1 MEFTDGNVCPYLTF
15 TVKLQIILCA
25 ISVLHIWYASINVN
39 YHKIVQSLV
48 NMNFCRLEKVPWTDV
63 NGWSQPGFTT
73 RFQTTTFIS
82 KATSIYHNWGG
93 GVLNA
98 TAYFHQPMTSPNI
111 SVTIPFTSPVKTDV
125 TFFGGLCLV
134 SAIPSYALLT
144 KCESEK
150 QRQISQKLDFDV
162 CEVSYK
168 YLL

>member
-93 GVLNA
+93 GCWMQ
-98 TAYFHQPMTSPNI
+98 QPISINQWQVPIYLWLFLSPPLWRLM
-111 SVTIPFTSPVKTDV
+111 SHF
-125 TFFGGLCLV
+125 LV
-134 SAIPSYALLT
+134 
-144 KCESEK
+144 
-150 QRQISQKLDFDV
+150 V
-162 CEVSYK
+162 CA
-168 YLL
+168 